1 MTQGGRF
8 GGHGLYIKDG
18 KPTFTYNLLGI
29 ERPKWQGAE
38 ALAPGKHTIV
48 FEWKMDPEGMPVA
61 RGGIGTLSVNGKQVA
76 ERKLTKTLPFLWQWD
91 ETFDVGL
98 DTGTPVNDS
107 DYEVP
112 FPCAGKLEKITFDLG
127 ESSVSLES
135 IRAMMEEL
143 AKKRDR

>member
-18 KPTFTYNLLGI
+18 KSTFTYNLLGI

-48 FEWKMDPEGMPVA
+48 FESKMDPEGMAVA

-76 ERKLTKTLPFLWQWD
+76 ERKLTKTLPFYAK
-91 ETFDVGL
+91 TFDQRIIKL
-98 DTGTPVNDS
+98 MTGQMTPITDARQDLPPALVDWITRLLNNDPTKR
-107 DYEVP
+107 YET
-112 FPCAGKLEKITFDLG
+112 AE
-127 ESSVSLES
+127 
-135 IRAMMEEL
+135 AAL
-143 AKKRDR
+143 AALP